1 MRSCLLIACIIM
13 LASCQKGRK
22 PLLNESIGQPYEV
35 LVVGD
40 DSIATD
46 IVRQQLL
53 TPVEGL
59 PQQEPS
65 FDVSVT
71 DQRHFNATLR
81 STRNIVVVRI
91 GTSASGRTSIR
102 KMSNTPASPQIEV
115 VIDAPSVNQLQ
126 ADMAGMGA
134 LLRQLLDDNETAAAQ
149 ALLERSHNT
158 EAEQTVREMFGIDM
172 RIPADMTSSKRGTDF
187 LWLSN
192 NSPDAMQNICLYI
205 YKKGINPTA
214 IDWRTMRDSVMKENI
229 PGEADG
235 MYMRTAKTQLALN
248 TTDSSTVCRGL
259 WEMEGDMM
267 GGPFVSIAFA
277 DPTRQRIVVAEA
289 FVYAP
294 GKPKRNLMKQV
305 EAALRTIRQTTEHT
319 EKKQQKRYE
328 QSNSRG
334 YHV

>member
-1 MRSCLLIACIIM
+1 MRGCLLIACIIM
-13 LASCQKGRK
+13 LTSCQRGHK

-40 DSIATD
+40 DSMATD

-59 PQQEPS
+59 PQLEPS
-65 FDVSVT
+65 FDVSVV
-71 DQRHFNATLR
+71 DQQHFNATLR

-91 GTSASGRTSIR
+91 GTKTSDRTIVR
-102 KMSNTPASPQIEV
+102 KMSHTVATPQTEV
-115 VIDAPSVNQLQ
+115 VIDAPSVSRLQ
-126 ADMAGMGA
+126 ADMPGKGA
-134 LLRQLLDDNETAAAQ
+134 LLRQLLDDNETAATQ
-149 ALLERSHNT
+149 ALLERRHNT

-187 LWLSN
+187 LWLSD
-192 NSPDAMQNICLYI
+192 NSPSAMQNICLYI

-214 IDWRTMRDSVMKENI
+214 IDWRTMRDSVMQENI
-229 PGEADG
+229 PGETDG
-235 MYMRTAKTQLALN
+235 MFMRTADTRLAL
-248 TTDSSTVCRGL
+248 STRGNSVECRGL

-267 GGPFVSIAFA
+267 GGPFVGIAFA

-305 EAALRTIRQTTEHT
+305 EAALRTIRKTTEHT
-319 EKKQQKRYE
+319 EKKQ
-328 QSNSRG
+328 
-334 YHV
+334 